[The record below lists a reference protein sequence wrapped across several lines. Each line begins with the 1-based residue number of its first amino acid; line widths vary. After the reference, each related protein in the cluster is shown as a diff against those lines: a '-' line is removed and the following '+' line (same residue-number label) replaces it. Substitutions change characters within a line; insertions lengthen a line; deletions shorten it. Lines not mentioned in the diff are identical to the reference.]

1 VGYRI
6 SVDVGGTFTDLTIAD
21 GKNFVGRHKS
31 PTTPEDLTQGVF
43 NCLKLAGEDLNIGL
57 QELLS
62 KADVFIHGSTTA
74 TNAVLEWGGAK
85 CGLICTEGTKY
96 TLWKGE
102 GRRLNMFDFKVPN
115 IRPLL
120 RPYLCLE
127 AEGRMTAEGEEI
139 VSLNEEQVRA
149 AVRQLKKWDVKTI
162 AVCLLWSIIN
172 PAHEQRVGE
181 IIKEE
186 WPEVNYCL
194 SSEIQ
199 PILREYHRQSCVVL
213 NAMLQPIVTAYLGR
227 LQEALVEN
235 GFKGEALIVVSSGGV
250 VPVGEIMKRPVFML
264 FSGPAMGPVSGMY
277 YGEQEKL
284 DNVLVIDMGGTSF
297 DVSTVIE
304 GNITWTRDAKI
315 LSYPTGVAA
324 TDILTLGAGGGS
336 IAKVDRAGKLSVGP
350 ESAGAV
356 PGPACYL
363 RGGTEP
369 AVTDACAVL
378 GYVIPSYFLG
388 GKMEISLELS
398 RKAIKEKIADPLKL
412 SVERAALGV
421 YQVCKESMI
430 GGMMEMTVRRGIDP
444 REFVVVTGGG
454 ATSMFAAGLARELG
468 VKKVVIPQVTSELC
482 AFGALNADIAL
493 SAIASRYTDTKTFD
507 YDGIN
512 KVLEELEAKGQAFLA
527 PLPPGERKFEYHC
540 AARYPMQITELDVA
554 LSDKRANPEVVSQL
568 AKDFHKASLAR
579 YKTSDPA
586 SEVEFVMWRHI
597 ATAVT
602 PRVELAK
609 QAHASEDP
617 SSALMGKQPVWF
629 EGKEDFME
637 TSLYDG
643 EKLTYGMK
651 VDGPAIIALADTTIV
666 VPPEFKVSTQEYGYF
681 IMDVPVKK

>member
-1 VGYRI
+1 MGYRI
-6 SVDVGGTFTDLTIAD
+6 SVDVGGTFTDLTLAD
-21 GKNFVGRHKS
+21 GKAFAGRHKS

-43 NCLKLAGEDLNIGL
+43 NCLRLASEDLKISL

-74 TNAVLEWGGAK
+74 TNAVLEERGAK

-102 GRRLNMFDFKVPN
+102 GRRLNMFDFKVPPLK
-115 IRPLL
+115 PLL

-127 AEGRMTAEGEEI
+127 AEGRITAEGEII
-139 VSLNEEQVRA
+139 VPLNEEQVRA
-149 AVRQLKKWDVKTI
+149 AVRQFKKWNVKTI

-181 IIKEE
+181 IIEEE
-186 WPEVNYCL
+186 WPEVDYCL
-194 SSEIQ
+194 SSVIQ

-227 LQEALVEN
+227 LQEALAEN

-250 VPVGEIMKRPVFML
+250 VPVREIMARPVFML
-264 FSGPAMGPVSGMY
+264 FSGPAMGPVAGIH

-297 DVSTVIE
+297 DVSTVI
-304 GNITWTRDAKI
+304 GGHITWTRDAKI
-315 LSYPTGVAA
+315 LRYPTGVAA

-336 IAKVDRAGKLSVGP
+336 IGKVDRAGKLSVGP
-350 ESAGAV
+350 ESAGAM

-369 AVTDACAVL
+369 TVTDACVVL
-378 GYVIPSYFLG
+378 GYISPDYFLG
-388 GKMEISLELS
+388 GKMEISPELA
-398 RKAIKEKIADPLKL
+398 RKVIKEKIAEPLKL
-412 SVERAALGV
+412 SVEKAAMGV

-430 GGMMEMTVRRGIDP
+430 GGMLKMTVRRGIDP
-444 REFVVVTGGG
+444 REFVIVAGGG
-454 ATSMFAAGLARELG
+454 ATSMFAAGLAQELG
-468 VKKVVIPQVTSELC
+468 VKKIVIPKVASELC

-493 SAIASRYTDTKTFD
+493 SAVASRYTDTKAFD

-512 KVLEELEAKGQAFLA
+512 GVLEELEAKGEAFLA
-527 PLPPGERKFEYHC
+527 PLPPGKRTFKYYC
-540 AARYPMQITELDVA
+540 AARYPMQVTELEII
-554 LSDKRANPEVVSQL
+554 LPDKRVNPEVVSQI

-586 SEVEFVMWRHI
+586 SAVEFVMWRHI

-602 PRVELAK
+602 QRIELAK
-609 QAHASEDP
+609 QARSSEGP
-617 SSALMGKQPVWF
+617 SPALMGRHPVYF
-629 EGKEDFME
+629 EGREDFIE
-637 TSLYDG
+637 TPFYDG
-643 EKLTYGMK
+643 EKLIHGMK
-651 VDGPAIIALADTTIV
+651 IDGPAVVMLADTTIV
-666 VPPEFKVSTQEYGYF
+666 VPPEFNISTKEYGYF
-681 IMDVPVKK
+681 VMEVPAKK